1 MNKKLKY
8 ILIIAIIIIVIVV
21 VFNYFSSSSASSQE
35 DALKKSEIDDTFA
48 IWQNIAPSGD
58 KKTLVQNE
66 ISIKKDLYDKLNST
80 EITSLKQYS
89 ISLQNLLS
97 VKNKPFDPLFLS
109 SLAYLTSN
117 FDAIKQVIAKTSAS
131 NILPSF
137 ILGPIPQSNYSNTIS

>member
-8 ILIIAIIIIVIVV
+8 ILIATFIIIVIVV
-21 VFNYFSSSSASSQE
+21 VFNYFSSSSTSSKE
-35 DALKKSEIDDTFA
+35 DELKKIEIDNTFA

-58 KKTLVQNE
+58 KQTLTQNE
-66 ISIKKDLYDKLNST
+66 VSIKKDLYDKLTSP

-89 ISLQNLLS
+89 TSIQNLLS

-117 FDAIKQVIAKTSAS
+117 FNSTKEIISKTNAR

-137 ILGPIPQSNYSNTIS
+137 ILGPIPQSNYTNITL